1 MYLKFF
7 TISTLLFSASTF
19 AKPVY
24 LECEI
29 IADKEKQNFTVK
41 VDEDSGKVTH
51 TFSVGYAFKSEA
63 FFTPDKI
70 SYSETKT
77 NYGVKIVRT
86 FDISRINLNVTQTSE
101 ISSTK
106 FPDKVPVKTL
116 VSNGECNIVD
126 VEGRNF

>member
-1 MYLKFF
+1 MYLKFIS
-7 TISTLLFSASTF
+7 ISTLLSSASSL

-41 VDEDSGKVTH
+41 VDEDLGKVTH

-70 SYSETKT
+70 SYRESKT
-77 NYGVKIVRT
+77 SYGVKIVRI
-86 FDISRINLNVTQTSE
+86 FDISRVNLNVTQTSQ
-101 ISSTK
+101 ISSAK
-106 FPDKVPVKTL
+106 FPDEVPVKTL
-116 VSNGECNIVD
+116 VSNGQCNLVD
-126 VEGRNF
+126 VEGRKF